1 MDGAETG
8 LEIIQ
13 DMDMN
18 RNESDRNMVTLMID
32 TITTVGITPKTKI
45 RNPRKNGG
53 IHDRNL

>member
-18 RNESDRNMVTLMID
+18 RNENDRNMVTLMID

-45 RNPRKNGG
+45 RNKRKKW
-53 IHDRNL
+53 RNP